1 MPPANETTFSEL
13 YKQYSQTPGPN
24 NNYDTVGSLPSIER
38 RRVDIHEIMKTNQPN
53 LKRKF
58 VNPSFVSAQR
68 LPIIVP
74 SPQVMNRNSAVEQE
88 TNYLRFSQQG
98 NTL

>member
-24 NNYDTVGSLPSIER
+24 NNYDTIVGSLPSIER
-38 RRVDIHEIMKTNQPN
+38 KRVDIHEISKTNQPN

-74 SPQVMNRNSAVEQE
+74 SPQVYNKRNSAAAE
-88 TNYLRFSQQG
+88 
-98 NTL
+98 